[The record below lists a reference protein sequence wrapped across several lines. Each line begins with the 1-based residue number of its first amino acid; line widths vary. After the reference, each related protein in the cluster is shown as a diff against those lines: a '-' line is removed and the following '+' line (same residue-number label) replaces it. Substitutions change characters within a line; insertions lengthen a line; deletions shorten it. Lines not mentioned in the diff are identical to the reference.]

1 MGWVDFFFLRREVD
15 EMIYKHVVTSTSGE
29 NTLHGTKAQHIL
41 TLSFQFLP
49 FFSPFII
56 LFPLQ
61 VPNPHHTN
69 TLPPSPMFIDSLRT
83 NLSFERFLP
92 WQRTL
97 LAIIV
102 CSWWW
107 KSPLKHPRFPG
118 NMRAKCV
125 RSQKSIAEN
134 FQLKKPRVYFLSY

>member
-49 FFSPFII
+49 FFPHSSSYFRFRFRTLTTQI
-56 LFPLQ
+56 LS
-61 VPNPHHTN
+61 H
-69 TLPPSPMFIDSLRT
+69 PSPMFIDSLRT

-97 LAIIV
+97 PAIIV